1 MLDESDTLFAA
12 TNPTPINPSQ
22 GFESLVDQGSGQF
35 KLILGA
41 NNGGVPTYDAYTRL
55 LNVSVSSVPPLGGGP
70 PAYVLLTTAVFVDD
84 VAGSLG
90 NPSITLRSLCLK
102 TADGSVVINQLPD
115 NDTVLYVELTLS
127 NTSAY

>member
-1 MLDESDTLFAA
+1 MTSETLFAA

-22 GFESLVDQGSGQF
+22 GFESLVDNGSGSIT
-35 KLILGA
+35 LVLGA

-55 LNVSVSSVPPLGGGP
+55 LGVNVTQVDSSSNVAVG
-70 PAYVLLTTAVFVDD
+70 VQVTTDD

-90 NPSITLRSLCLK
+90 NPSVTIRLITTGGGPGPGPLD
-102 TADGSVVINQLPD
+102 AGSTL
-115 NDTVLYVELTLS
+115 LVELTLS